1 MLTILNSLLKVY
13 KYTYQLMFQTNIRN
27 FETQIKN
34 VIVKVIPQCI
44 DKKGNFL
51 LQVSDCFSNY

>member
-1 MLTILNSLLKVY
+1 MLTILNSLLNVY

-27 FETQIKN
+27 FETQIK
-34 VIVKVIPQCI
+34 KSYSKSYTS